1 MPLDNHQKKYLEAMG
16 LSYWEARPGFFPET
30 ISQTLENAASIEAES
45 AVKETLVENET
56 PAEKIETAN
65 LSAAPARSVL
75 LADAETSVRPSMEK
89 QWEMLAKKVSHCQQC
104 ELHKTRSNTVFGV
117 GNHAANCLV
126 IGEAPGADED
136 RQGEPFVGRAG
147 KLLDEMLFALG
158 FKREQIFI
166 ANILKCR
173 PPNNRDPRSEEV
185 MSCNPFLQQQIK
197 LIMPKVILSV
207 GRISTQNLLNTK
219 ETIGRLRGKMHY
231 FGEQKI
237 PLIATYHPA
246 YLLRSP
252 LAKRK
257 SWQDLLQV
265 LKLLHN
271 Q

>member
-1 MPLDNHQKKYLEAMG
+1 MSLDNYQKKYLEAMG
-16 LSYWEARPGFFPET
+16 LSYWEVRPGFFAET
-30 ISQTLENAASIEAES
+30 ISQTTGSAESVEAES
-45 AVKETLVENET
+45 TLSEMSAKEIDTTNV
-56 PAEKIETAN
+56 
-65 LSAAPARSVL
+65 SATPARSVL
-75 LADAETSVRPSMEK
+75 QADAEIPIKPNMAEK
-89 QWEMLAKKVSHCQQC
+89 WEMLARKVSHCQQC

-117 GNHAANCLV
+117 GNHAADCLV

-158 FKREQIFI
+158 FKREQVFI

-173 PPNNRDPRSEEV
+173 PPNNRDPRAEEV
-185 MSCNPFLQQQIK
+185 INCNPFLQQQIK

-207 GRISTQNLLNTK
+207 GRISAQNLLKSK
-219 ETIGRLRGKMHY
+219 ETIGRLRGKTHY
-231 FGEQKI
+231 FGEQNI

-265 LKLLHN
+265 LKLLHK